1 MEKAIKIKESIEMT
15 IKHEL
20 NQQDAM
26 IEQII
31 SQLDLSGMTQE
42 KLFGQD
48 GIIKNLTSRLL
59 NRILEAE
66 MDVHLG
72 YKKHSNDGDN
82 SGNSRNGYSKKKILT
97 HDQHVELNVP
107 RDRNSEFEP
116 EIVPKYAKRLPLFN
130 EQIISLY
137 SRGMT
142 TRDIQ
147 AHLNEIYGVDVSPEL
162 ISRVTDAVHDDV
174 RAWRTRPLERSYPI
188 VYLDALRV
196 NSRQNGKNENKALY
210 LALGINMDGRKE
222 ALGFYLS
229 ETEGAKFWMSVLT
242 DLKNRGVEDIFIA
255 CMDGLTGFPDAVRA
269 VYPKT
274 KVQLCIVHMVRN
286 STKYVS
292 YKDLKEVCRDLKKI
306 YSAVNEDE
314 ALESLDDFGKKWN
327 DKYPMIQR
335 SWETH
340 WDDLSEFF
348 KYPEEIR
355 RVIYTTN
362 AIESL
367 NASLRKVTKN
377 RAAFPDDEAIIKI
390 MYLAISKAAK
400 RWTMPIRNWGQALNQ
415 FAILFGAD
423 RVFGI

>member
-1 MEKAIKIKESIEMT
+1 MT

-20 NQQDAM
+20 KQDAI

-48 GIIKNLTSRLL
+48 GIIRNLTSRLL

-97 HDQHVELNVP
+97 HDQNVELNIP

-116 EIVPKYAKRLPLFN
+116 EIVPKYAKRLPLFY

-174 RAWRTRPLERSYPI
+174 RAWRTRPLERTYPI

-210 LALGINMDGRKE
+210 LALGINMDGKKE
-222 ALGFYLS
+222 VLGFYLN

-242 DLKNRGVEDIFIA
+242 DLKNRGIEDIFIA

-292 YKDLKEVCRDLKKI
+292 YKDLKEVCRDLRSI
-306 YSAVNEDE
+306 YSAVNEEE
-314 ALESLDDFGKKWN
+314 ALEALDDFGKKWN
-327 DKYPMIQR
+327 SKYPMIQR
-335 SWETH
+335 SWEAH
-340 WDDLSEFF
+340 WNDLSEFF

-355 RVIYTTN
+355 RVIYTNN

-400 RWTMPIRNWGQALNQ
+400 KWTMPIRNWGLALNQ

>member
-1 MEKAIKIKESIEMT
+1 MT
-15 IKHEL
+15 L
-20 NQQDAM
+20 P
-26 IEQII
+26 
-31 SQLDLSGMTQE
+31 E

-48 GIIKNLTSRLL
+48 GIIRNLTSRLL

-97 HDQHVELNVP
+97 HDQNVELNIP

-174 RAWRTRPLERSYPI
+174 RAWRTRPLERTYPI

-210 LALGINMDGRKE
+210 LALGINMDGKKE
-222 ALGFYLS
+222 VLGFYLN

-242 DLKNRGVEDIFIA
+242 DLKNRGIEDIFIA

-292 YKDLKEVCRDLKKI
+292 YKDLKEVCRDLRSI
-306 YSAVNEDE
+306 YSAVNEEE
-314 ALESLDDFGKKWN
+314 ALEALDDFGKKWN
-327 DKYPMIQR
+327 SKYPMIQR
-335 SWETH
+335 SWEAH
-340 WDDLSEFF
+340 WNDLSEFF

-400 RWTMPIRNWGQALNQ
+400 KWTMPIRNWGLALNQ

>member
-1 MEKAIKIKESIEMT
+1 MT
-15 IKHEL
+15 KKHEL
-20 NQQDAM
+20 EKTDAI

-42 KLFGQD
+42 KLFGQN
-48 GIIKNLTSRLL
+48 GIVKNLTSRLL
-59 NRILEAE
+59 NRILETE

-97 HDQHVELNVP
+97 HDQHVELNIP

-116 EIVPKYAKRLPLFN
+116 EIIPKYSKRLPLFN
-130 EQIISLY
+130 DQIISLY

-147 AHLNEIYGVDVSPEL
+147 AHLNEIYGVNVSPEL

-174 RAWRTRPLERSYPI
+174 RAWRTRPLERTYPI

-196 NSRQNGKNENKALY
+196 NSRQNGKNENKALH

-229 ETEGAKFWMSVLT
+229 EAEGAKFWMSVLT

-292 YKDLKEVCRDLKKI
+292 YKDLKEVCRDLKQI
-306 YSAVNEDE
+306 YSAVNEEE
-314 ALESLDDFGKKWN
+314 ALEALDDFGKKWN
-327 DKYPMIQR
+327 SKYPMIQR

-340 WDDLSEFF
+340 WGDLSEFF

-377 RAAFPDDEAIIKI
+377 RAAFPDDEAIVKI

-400 RWTMPIRNWGQALNQ
+400 KWTMPIRNWGMALNQ
-415 FAILFGAD
+415 FAIMFGAD

>member
-1 MEKAIKIKESIEMT
+1 MT

-174 RAWRTRPLERSYPI
+174 RAWRNRPLERTYPI

-196 NSRQNGKNENKALY
+196 NSRHNGKNENKALY

-400 RWTMPIRNWGQALNQ
+400 KWTMPIRNWGQALNQ

>member
-1 MEKAIKIKESIEMT
+1 MT

-20 NQQDAM
+20 NQQDAI

-72 YKKHSNDGDN
+72 YKKHSNNGDN

-97 HDQHVELNVP
+97 HDQHVELNIP

-147 AHLNEIYGVDVSPEL
+147 AHLSEIYGVDVSPEL

-174 RAWRTRPLERSYPI
+174 RAWRTRPLERTYPI

-292 YKDLKEVCRDLKKI
+292 YKDLKEVCRDLKQI
-306 YSAVNEDE
+306 YSAVNEEE
-314 ALESLDDFGKKWN
+314 ALEALDDFGKKWN
-327 DKYPMIQR
+327 GKYPMIQR
-335 SWETH
+335 SWEAH
-340 WDDLSEFF
+340 WNDLNEFF

-390 MYLAISKAAK
+390 MYLAISKVAK
-400 RWTMPIRNWGQALNQ
+400 KWTMPIKNWGQALNQ
-415 FAILFGAD
+415 FAILFEAD

>member
-1 MEKAIKIKESIEMT
+1 MT

-20 NQQDAM
+20 NQQDAI

-72 YKKHSNDGDN
+72 YKKHSNNGDN

-97 HDQHVELNVP
+97 HDQNVELNIP

-130 EQIISLY
+130 DQIISLY

-147 AHLNEIYGVDVSPEL
+147 AHLSEIYGVDVSPEL

-174 RAWRTRPLERSYPI
+174 RAWRTRPLERTYPI

-292 YKDLKEVCRDLKKI
+292 YKDLKEVCRDLKQI
-306 YSAVNEDE
+306 YSAVNEEE
-314 ALESLDDFGKKWN
+314 ALEALDDFGKKWN
-327 DKYPMIQR
+327 GKYPMIQR

-400 RWTMPIRNWGQALNQ
+400 KWTMPIRNWGQALNQ
-415 FAILFGAD
+415 FAILFEAD

>member
-1 MEKAIKIKESIEMT
+1 
-15 IKHEL
+15 
-20 NQQDAM
+20 
-26 IEQII
+26 
-31 SQLDLSGMTQE
+31 MTQE

-72 YKKHSNDGDN
+72 YKKHSNNGDN

-97 HDQHVELNVP
+97 HDQHVELNIP

-147 AHLNEIYGVDVSPEL
+147 AHLSEIYGVDVSPEL

-174 RAWRTRPLERSYPI
+174 RAWRTRPLERTYPI
-188 VYLDALRV
+188 VYLDVLRV

-292 YKDLKEVCRDLKKI
+292 YKDLKEVCRDLKQI
-306 YSAVNEDE
+306 YSAVNEEE
-314 ALESLDDFGKKWN
+314 ALEALDDFGKKWN
-327 DKYPMIQR
+327 GKYPMIQR
-335 SWETH
+335 SWEAH
-340 WDDLSEFF
+340 WNDLSEFF

-400 RWTMPIRNWGQALNQ
+400 KWTMPIKNWGQALNQ